1 MSGDFVK
8 SQSANIRILYE
19 IFTHGGSQRPPRV
32 HHVGLSVTALSNFNL
47 PAASQNPPSLPTLTV
62 LHSAAV
68 YFIQITV
75 MQQFR
80 EEGGRASNGFFEGA
94 SEPAKGQQQQ
104 QQQ

>member
-1 MSGDFVK
+1 MK
-8 SQSANIRILYE
+8 SLHME
-19 IFTHGGSQRPPRV
+19 RPPRV

-68 YFIQITV
+68 YLIQITV